1 MLSTL
6 EAKNIKVGDELVAV
20 STYMTNLILNKTYT
34 ISFVSNPMLS
44 GQKFVQLFETN
55 LTYYSYRFK
64 LDIKTIRL
72 RKLEKLNNI

>member
-1 MLSTL
+1 MLDNNTL
-6 EAKNIKVGDELVAV
+6 KVGDKVICIDD
-20 STYMTNLILNKTYT
+20 STRLILNKTYT